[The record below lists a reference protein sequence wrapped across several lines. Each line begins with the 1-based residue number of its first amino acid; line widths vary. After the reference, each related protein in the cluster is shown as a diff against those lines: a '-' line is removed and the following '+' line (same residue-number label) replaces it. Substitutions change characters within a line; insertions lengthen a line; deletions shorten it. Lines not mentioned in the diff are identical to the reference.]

1 MRLKRTEITKREG
14 DRSNY
19 ANPREGIASPK
30 LSKQSQVPHF
40 GRRGSAHHHNHDH
53 VRVRDGIGDVDFEG
67 RGKGSCP
74 LHISSG
80 RYVCCLSHLGR
91 QSTAAPPLPA
101 WIDAVISNLTAARM
115 AGMTEATMIAP
126 VDGGFGAD
134 ECRRAC
140 QADIITAVVSITIQ
154 RTLGELARC
163 SLARSHTECLCNGSR
178 AACGRLTIPRLAPHA
193 RSRAAPPRAPPHYHF
208 EARHATSERAHMSQ
222 GACNLH
228 NTAIRNVR
236 MRKTPLQLLRRRTLS

>member
-1 MRLKRTEITKREG
+1 MLISRAVG
-14 DRSNY
+14 
-19 ANPREGIASPK
+19 
-30 LSKQSQVPHF
+30 
-40 GRRGSAHHHNHDH
+40 
-53 VRVRDGIGDVDFEG
+53 RVRAPFTFPAGVM
-67 RGKGSCP
+67 SVACP
-74 LHISSG
+74 IWDDKAPP
-80 RYVCCLSHLGR
+80 RP
-91 QSTAAPPLPA
+91 APPLPA
-101 WIDAVISNLTAARM
+101 WIDAVISNLTAAQM

-193 RSRAAPPRAPPHYHF
+193 RSRATPPRLPIIISKRAMQQASEHTCHK
-208 EARHATSERAHMSQ
+208 AR
-222 GACNLH
+222 
-228 NTAIRNVR
+228 AI
-236 MRKTPLQLLRRRTLS
+236 